1 MEASELKI
9 GNLIYKCYPEGNEV
23 VEVKNISE
31 NFVNS
36 LGISSIKPIPL
47 TEEWLLK
54 FGFEKNENGLF
65 KLFNESEVP
74 ILLNED
80 LNGWTCDGIN
90 FSVNGTQY
98 IHQLQNLYFALTGE
112 ELTIKE

>member
-36 LGISSIKPIPL
+36 LDISSIKPIPL
-47 TEEWLLK
+47 TDEW
-54 FGFEKNENGLF
+54 LF
-65 KLFNESEVP
+65 KLGFKKVYE
-74 ILLNED
+74 
-80 LNGWTCDGIN
+80 TCYQYKDFEIN
-90 FSVNGTQY
+90 DKFIMMDIDITVQLKYVHS
-98 IHQLQNLYFALTGE
+98 LQNLYFALTGE